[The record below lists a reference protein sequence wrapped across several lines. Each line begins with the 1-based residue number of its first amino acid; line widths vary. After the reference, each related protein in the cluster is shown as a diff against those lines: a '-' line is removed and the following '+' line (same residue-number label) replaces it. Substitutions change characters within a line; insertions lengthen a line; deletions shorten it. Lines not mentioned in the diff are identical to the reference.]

1 MAVKVLIPIA
11 TGGEELEAVTMINLF
26 RRAGFTVVSAG
37 LDGERKAVQ
46 CARGTMLVP
55 DAILDQCLKTE
66 YDLVALPGGQPGTDN
81 LRRDPRVVKLV
92 RDQAEAGRYL
102 AAICAAPMVLG
113 EAGVLAGKAATSYPG
128 TLDSLGLPGIDYRSE
143 PVVVD
148 GKVVTSKGPGT
159 AMDFALTLI
168 ELLAGAEMRRKV
180 ESGLQRCN

>member
-37 LDGERKAVQ
+37 LEDERKPVQ
-46 CARGTMLVP
+46 CARGTFLVP

-81 LRRDPRVVKLV
+81 LRRDPRVLKLV
-92 RDQAEAGRYL
+92 KDQAEAGRYV

-113 EAGVLAGKAATSYPG
+113 EAGLLTGKAAASYPG

-168 ELLAGAEMRRKV
+168 ELLAGAECRRTV
-180 ESGLQRCN
+180 ESGLQRC

>member
-26 RRAGFTVVSAG
+26 RRAGFTVLSAG
-37 LDGERKAVQ
+37 LDRERKPVQ

-55 DAILDQCLKTE
+55 DATLDQAMNAE

-81 LRRDPRVVKLV
+81 LRHDPRIIRLV
-92 RDQAEAGRYL
+92 QEQAAAGRYV

-113 EAGVLAGKAATSYPG
+113 EAGLLAGKAAASYPG
-128 TLDSLGLPGIDYRSE
+128 TLESLGLADVDHRPD

-148 GKVVTSKGPGT
+148 GKIVTSRGPGT

-168 ELLAGAEMRRKV
+168 ELLAGREARSKV
-180 ESGLQRCN
+180 ERGLQRC